1 LLASSDVTFAAR
13 RQIMF
18 EKILAPLDGSAI
30 AQGILPRVK
39 TPKVRSSPR
48 SLQSPG
54 NRDNM

>member
-1 LLASSDVTFAAR
+1 
-13 RQIMF
+13 MF
-18 EKILAPLDGSAI
+18 EEIPAPLDGSAI